1 MGLIA
6 KYRLINQL
14 FSIGTMRID
23 GGKKDGNEQ
32 MDIQYRKGI
41 ELIELVK
48 HYTELARTIR
58 DAGEFLRRCAEI
70 SWSNGNE
77 DLVEWNERK
86 GDKMYHLVDL
96 YDEEVV
102 KLKRRLHELIQTS
115 DELLTLRINWRDT
128 ETLVLT
134 LYKIL

>member
-1 MGLIA
+1 
-6 KYRLINQL
+6 
-14 FSIGTMRID
+14 
-23 GGKKDGNEQ
+23 
-32 MDIQYRKGI
+32 
-41 ELIELVK
+41 
-48 HYTELARTIR
+48 
-58 DAGEFLRRCAEI
+58 
-70 SWSNGNE
+70 
-77 DLVEWNERK
+77 
-86 GDKMYHLVDL
+86 MYHLVDL